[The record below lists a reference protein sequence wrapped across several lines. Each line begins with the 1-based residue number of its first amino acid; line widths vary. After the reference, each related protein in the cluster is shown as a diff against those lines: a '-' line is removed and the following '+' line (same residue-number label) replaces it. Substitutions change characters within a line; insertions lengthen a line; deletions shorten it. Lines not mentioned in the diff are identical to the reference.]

1 MRFFRK
7 EDEFPDEPIVKKRRA
22 IFFSSVIVAVIFTV
36 LIYNAVSSDLK
47 SNKHNNHNKDSNN
60 TNNSINSTSDKSN
73 INNDRPAG
81 CQTDDS
87 DQSIPNAPPKD
98 LEWKNIRTMVLPVS
112 QSAGPKIRNGYI
124 WECYAHTPMGAVEA
138 ATVIPSVIY
147 SSAKDKN
154 DFINTFDKLIVNDDK
169 EKQMRDVWENG
180 YEDQQVPIKGFK
192 VFSYT
197 KDNANIQVIMGPF
210 DNDMYGST
218 DVNVKWV
225 NGDWKVLLYSDGST
239 FNRNITT
246 VNSTEGFNLWEEN
259 SNGM

>member
-98 LEWKNIRTMVLPVS
+98 LEWKNIRTMVLPTS
-112 QSAGPKIRNGYI
+112 KSSGPTMMDGYI
-124 WECYAHTPMGAVEA
+124 WHCYAHTPMGAVEA
-138 ATVIPSVIY
+138 ANVILINIY
-147 SSAKDKN
+147 ESARNHD
-154 DFINTFDKLIVNDDK
+154 DYINTINKLTVKDDNQTKLINAWDSSFKDDNL
-169 EKQMRDVWENG
+169 DI
-180 YEDQQVPIKGFK
+180 YGFK

-197 KDNANIQVIMGPF
+197 KDNANIQIIMKV

-218 DVNVKWV
+218 DVNVRWD
-225 NGDWKVLLYSDGST
+225 NGDWKILVYSDGST
-239 FNRNITT
+239 FNQNIVT
-246 VNSTEGFNLWEEN
+246 VNDTKGFNLWR
-259 SNGM
+259 SN